1 VFLRVDEIDW
11 REAEENYVR
20 LHAGRESYL
29 VRGTLAGLE
38 ERLDPAR
45 FVRVHRSHMVSLAAI
60 RELHPWSHG
69 DWMIV
74 LRDGRELMLSRR
86 YRDRIPELA
95 G

>member
-1 VFLRVDEIDW
+1 MV
-11 REAEENYVR
+11 N
-20 LHAGRESYL
+20 
-29 VRGTLAGLE
+29 LA
-38 ERLDPAR
+38 
-45 FVRVHRSHMVSLAAI
+45 SI

-74 LRDGRELMLSRR
+74 LHDGRELMLSRR